1 MTFSTDSTHARFAPE
16 KQTKDKKPRWY
27 ARLKTYKSN
36 LRAKAVS
43 DYHCLISTVL
53 DVLDVLNGCRTV
65 GYKWMGRLVMGTW
78 DGIEVR

>member
-1 MTFSTDSTHARFAPE
+1 MTFSADSTHARFAPE
-16 KQTKDKKPRWY
+16 KQTKDKKLLDGMRDS
-27 ARLKTYKSN
+27 KHKSN
-36 LRAKAVS
+36 LKAKAVS